1 MGWHVQQGFRQG
13 MYAYLLINYEEDDD
27 TLVLRQHFFFFQFH
41 FILSFWSLIK
51 CLLFIEILTTRIG

>member
-27 TLVLRQHFFFFQFH
+27 TLVLRQHFFFFPISFH
-41 FILSFWSLIK
+41 FI
-51 CLLFIEILTTRIG
+51 ILVSYKMFTFY